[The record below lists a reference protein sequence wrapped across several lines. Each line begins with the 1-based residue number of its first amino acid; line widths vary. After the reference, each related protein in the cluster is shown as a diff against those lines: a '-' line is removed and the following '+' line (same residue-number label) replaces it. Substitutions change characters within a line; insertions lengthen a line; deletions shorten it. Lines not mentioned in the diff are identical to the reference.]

1 MGMLPIYDLTIEDNG
16 EVNFNSL
23 VDSPAHGKGFVA
35 FNNDSKVKYQFD
47 DEKRMVTGVMISA
60 NTLIY
65 RGAIPNMNI
74 PEHYVKFSPQTIE
87 QIVVDFHKKGY
98 GANMNTNHS
107 QVIDGVFMVESYI
120 VGDKA
125 YNAGI
130 PSAFQK
136 QNLEAGTWIAT
147 YKVDNPE
154 VWDKVKSG
162 EFYGFSIEGL
172 FTHKEVKIKTNTQM
186 KKRNLFGLIFGAEK
200 FAEATTVDGVVVFY
214 DGELAEGTQVF
225 VEADGERIPAP
236 EGEHQI
242 ATSDTT
248 SVVVML
254 DAQGIVTS
262 IEEVTAEEEMT
273 DAVTVEEVTEL
284 MSKFSNQIK
293 DALKGMSK
301 EITSLSSKL
310 RELETG
316 KFQAAPRKTNEPT
329 KVGGWKSLIAKH

>member
-1 MGMLPIYDLTIEDNG
+1 MLPVYDLTIEDNG

-35 FNNDSKVKYQFD
+35 FNKDSKVKYQFD
-47 DEKRMVTGVMISA
+47 EEKRMVTGVMISA

-65 RGAIPNMNI
+65 RAAIPSSNI
-74 PEHYVKFSPQTIE
+74 PEHYVKFSPKTIE

-98 GANMNTNHS
+98 GKNMNTNHN
-107 QVIDGVFMVESYI
+107 QVVDGVFMVESYI

-130 PSAFQK
+130 PSAFEN
-136 QNLEAGTWIAT
+136 QNLENGTWIAT
-147 YKVDNPE
+147 YKIENPE
-154 VWDKVKSG
+154 VWGKVKSG
-162 EFYGFSIEGL
+162 EFYGFSIEGM
-172 FTHKEVKIKTNTQM
+172 FTHKEVKIKNKTQM

-214 DGELAEGTQVF
+214 EGELAEGTQVF

-242 ATSDTT
+242 ATSETT

-262 IEEVTAEEEMT
+262 IQEVTADEEMAE
-273 DAVTVEEVTEL
+273 AVTVEEVTEL
-284 MSKFSNQIK
+284 MSKFSTEIK
-293 DALKGMSK
+293 DALKVMTG
-301 EITSLSSKL
+301 EITSLKSKL

-316 KFQAAPRKTNEPT
+316 KFQAQTRKTTET
-329 KVGGWKSLIAKH
+329 KVNNWKSLIPKK

>member
-1 MGMLPIYDLTIEDNG
+1 MLPVYDLTIEDNG

-35 FNNDSKVKYQFD
+35 FNKDSKVKYQFD
-47 DEKRMVTGVMISA
+47 EVKRMVTGVMISA

-65 RGAIPNMNI
+65 RAAIPSSNI

-98 GANMNTNHS
+98 GKNMNTNHS
-107 QVIDGVFMVESYI
+107 QVVDGVFMVESYI

-130 PSAFQK
+130 PAAFQK
-136 QNLEAGTWIAT
+136 QNLENGTWIAT
-147 YKVDNPE
+147 YKIDNPE

-162 EFYGFSIEGL
+162 EFYGFSIEGM
-172 FTHKEVKIKTNTQM
+172 FTHKEVKIKNKTQM
-186 KKRNLFGLIFGAEK
+186 KKRNLFGLIFGTEK

-214 DGELAEGTQVF
+214 EGELAEGTQVF
-225 VEADGERIPAP
+225 IEADGERIPAP

-242 ATSDTT
+242 QTSETT

-262 IEEVTAEEEMT
+262 IQEVTADEDMS
-273 DAVTVEEVTEL
+273 DSVTVEEVTEL
-284 MSKFSNQIK
+284 MSKFSTEIK
-293 DALKGMSK
+293 DALKVVTG
-301 EITSLSSKL
+301 EITSLKSKL

-316 KFQAAPRKTNEPT
+316 KFQAQSRKTNEP
-329 KVGGWKSLIAKH
+329 KVNNWKSLIAKK